1 MHTQIKN
8 LIRWKH
14 GISTRHLQGYLDW
27 LVFRKKL
34 KYTLEMKRWRAQAY
48 MDTMQELIPFKYE
61 DIVKLEMPI
70 DLYRAYG
77 DYHYG
82 IFSNI
87 N

>member
-1 MHTQIKN
+1 
-8 LIRWKH
+8 
-14 GISTRHLQGYLDW
+14 
-27 LVFRKKL
+27 
-34 KYTLEMKRWRAQAY
+34 MKRWRAQAY